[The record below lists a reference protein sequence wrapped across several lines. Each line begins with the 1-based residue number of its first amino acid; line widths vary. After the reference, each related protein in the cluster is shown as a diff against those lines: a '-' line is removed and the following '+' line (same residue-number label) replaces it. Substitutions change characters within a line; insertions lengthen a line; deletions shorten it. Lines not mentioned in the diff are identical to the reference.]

1 MVTASKG
8 GSLARE
14 RRWCSGWVSDDR
26 TRRASSAGG
35 ELMAG
40 RRHVFEAEMK
50 ERRRTV
56 DHTGHESRSPLA
68 HHPTVVTEARSASE
82 RRQQT

>member
-1 MVTASKG
+1 
-8 GSLARE
+8 
-14 RRWCSGWVSDDR
+14 
-26 TRRASSAGG
+26 
-35 ELMAG
+35 MAG